1 MAPGKADFS
10 LFTDFYQN
18 ELPRLGVDVR
28 LNTTATDDLL
38 ASLGAGTF
46 VLAAGSSRQDR
57 QMAFGKKT
65 PAACLAV
72 KEKNFLSGAG
82 FWNYDKNELYKH
94 IIRHYDIVTLLVN
107 DGSSNF

>member
-28 LNTTATDDLL
+28 LNTTATGDLP

-46 VLAAGSSRQDR
+46 VLAAGSKPS
-57 QMAFGKKT
+57 
-65 PAACLAV
+65 
-72 KEKNFLSGAG
+72 
-82 FWNYDKNELYKH
+82 
-94 IIRHYDIVTLLVN
+94 
-107 DGSSNF
+107 